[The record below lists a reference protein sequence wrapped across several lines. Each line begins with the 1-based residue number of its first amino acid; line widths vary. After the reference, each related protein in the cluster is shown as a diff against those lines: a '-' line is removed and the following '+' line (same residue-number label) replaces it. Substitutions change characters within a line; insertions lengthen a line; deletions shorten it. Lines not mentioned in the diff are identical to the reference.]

1 MSKKSFQG
9 VPTPKLLTD
18 DAIES
23 FEKAGS
29 GHDPGRG
36 KAFSRNNAPRR
47 AENQGPTKRLSID
60 VPVAVHRR
68 FKTACS
74 ATSRQMVAELRHFI
88 EVRILELEK
97 EMGSG
102 EANGPR

>member
-29 GHDPGRG
+29 GHDLGG

-88 EVRILELEK
+88 ESRILELER
-97 EMGSG
+97 EIESG
-102 EANGPR
+102 GPDGPR